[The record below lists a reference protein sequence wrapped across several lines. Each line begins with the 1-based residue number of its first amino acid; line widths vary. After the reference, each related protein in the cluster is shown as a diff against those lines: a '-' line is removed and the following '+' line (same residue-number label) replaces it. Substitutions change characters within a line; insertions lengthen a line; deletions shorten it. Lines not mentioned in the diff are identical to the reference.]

1 MQASFEVVVM
11 NLLNWMG
18 HHYNY
23 SVTTYCIN
31 VTSIIH
37 NLLISLV
44 AQSEKKKWQ
53 LLSLV
58 YEWVRVAGLCP
69 LLLFP

>member
-1 MQASFEVVVM
+1 MRASFEVIVM

-23 SVTTYCIN
+23 SVTMYCIN

-37 NLLISLV
+37 KLLISLV
-44 AQSEKKKWQ
+44 AQSEKKDGNC
-53 LLSLV
+53 
-58 YEWVRVAGLCP
+58 Y
-69 LLLFP
+69 LLFMNGYKG